1 MACDSMELDGIFVP
15 NVTPFNR
22 HGEIDGGALNGLID
36 FWLGAGVS
44 GLVVNA
50 STGEAPLLSPE
61 ERKDLINIVKE
72 KVGSRGKVI
81 AGTGAIGTRETIQ
94 LTRDARDAGAEAALV
109 ASPWFFRP
117 SDEEIFQHFA
127 SLISSVDL
135 PVILYNV
142 PKFTG
147 YSVPPGV
154 VDRIADECTNLVGI
168 KDSGGSPG
176 NMAENIRLFG
186 GKISVLSG
194 AADMTMPTL
203 VMGGKGAILAVA
215 NAVPEACVKLY
226 NAVVRGD
233 LEEAGRLQLKV
244 SYVNK
249 VLVREHSQIAAVKA
263 ALGSMGHPAGVPR
276 RPLRLLP
283 VDEES
288 HVIEAFKLAES
299 L

>member
-1 MACDSMELDGIFVP
+1 MELEGIFVP
-15 NVTPFNR
+15 NVTPFDR
-22 HGEIDGGALNGLID
+22 HGEIDGGALKDLID

-50 STGEAPLLSPE
+50 STGEAPLLSAE
-61 ERKDLINIVKE
+61 ERKDLISLVKDR
-72 KVGSRGKVI
+72 VGSRGRVI
-81 AGTGAIGTRETIQ
+81 AGTGAVGTRETIQ
-94 LTRDARDAGAEAALV
+94 LTRDAKDVGAEAALV

-117 SDEEIFQHFA
+117 SDEEVFQHFA

-147 YSVPPGV
+147 YSVSPAV
-154 VDRIADECTNLVGI
+154 VDRVAEECSNLVGI
-168 KDSGGSPG
+168 KDSSGSPG

-186 GKISVLSG
+186 EKICVLSG

-215 NAVPEACVKLY
+215 NAVPEACVNLY

-233 LEEAGRLQLKV
+233 LEEEGRLQLKV

-249 VLVREHSQIAAVKA
+249 VLVREHNQIAAVKA
-263 ALGSMGHPAGVPR
+263 ALGSIGHPAGVPR
-276 RPLRLLP
+276 RPLRPLP
-283 VDEES
+283 VDEERQ
-288 HVIEAFKLAES
+288 VIEAFRLAETMG
-299 L
+299 

>member
-1 MACDSMELDGIFVP
+1 MACDYMELDGIFVP
-15 NVTPFNR
+15 NVTPFDR
-22 HGEIDGGALNGLID
+22 HGEIDGGALEDLID

-50 STGEAPLLSPE
+50 STGEAPLLSPG
-61 ERKDLINIVKE
+61 ERKNLIALVKG
-72 KVGSRGKVI
+72 KMGSRGKVI
-81 AGTGAIGTRETIQ
+81 AGTGAVGTRETIR
-94 LTRDARDAGAEAALV
+94 LTEDARDVGAEAALV

-117 SDEEIFQHFA
+117 TDDEIFQHFC
-127 SLISSVDL
+127 SLIASVDL

-154 VDRIADECTNLVGI
+154 VDRISDECSNLVGI
-168 KDSGGSPG
+168 KDSSGSPG

-186 GKISVLSG
+186 GTISVLSG

-203 VMGGKGAILAVA
+203 AMGGKGAILAVA
-215 NAVPEACVKLY
+215 NAIPEACVGLY
-226 NAVVRGD
+226 RAAMSGD

-276 RPLRLLP
+276 RPLRALP
-283 VDEES
+283 LEEERE
-288 HVIEAFKLAES
+288 VVEAFRLAETM
-299 L
+299 

>member
-1 MACDSMELDGIFVP
+1 MELEGIFVP
-15 NVTPFNR
+15 NVTPFDRN
-22 HGEIDGGALNGLID
+22 GEIVRQALSDLIE

-50 STGEAPLLSPE
+50 STGEAPLLSAE
-61 ERKDLINIVKE
+61 ERRDLITHVKE
-72 KVGSRGKVI
+72 RVGSRGMVL

-94 LTRDARDAGAEAALV
+94 LTRDAKDAGAEAALV
-109 ASPWFFRP
+109 ASPYFFRP
-117 SDEEIFQHFA
+117 SDEEVFQHFA

-147 YSVPPGV
+147 YSVHPSV
-154 VDRIADECTNLVGI
+154 VDRIADECSNLVGI
-168 KDSGGSPG
+168 KDSSGNPG

-186 GKISVLSG
+186 AKISVLSG

-215 NAVPEACVKLY
+215 NAIPEACVGLFE
-226 NAVVRGD
+226 AAADWD
-233 LEEAGRLQLKV
+233 LREAGRLQLKV

-249 VLVREHSQIAAVKA
+249 VLIREHSQIAAVKA
-263 ALGSMGHPAGVPR
+263 ALGSMGYSAGVPR
-276 RPLRLLP
+276 RPLRALP
-283 VDEES
+283 LEEARE
-288 HVIEAFKLAES
+288 VVEAFRLAETM
-299 L
+299 